1 MQASKNTCF
10 ALCCS
15 PPSCPTLPY
24 RTACPYSYV
33 ISMHSCIQACMHVC
47 MYVCMYVYVYV
58 YVYVCAGMYVCAY
71 ACVCMHRCSVYMLAC
86 MYVFLCMT
94 VYAYMYACMY
104 GCMHVCTCVC
114 RSARWI
120 HLHMKRRHT
129 VFIMQEQ
136 QLAMHHAYRRLNPC
150 IQKTYSKEVW
160 QAAFP
165 ARQHD

>member
-1 MQASKNTCF
+1 MHAGKQKHV
-10 ALCCS
+10 LCAVLL
-15 PPSCPTLPY
+15 PPELPY
-24 RTACPYSYV
+24 LTLSHCLSLQLRNQHAFLHSG
-33 ISMHSCIQACMHVC
+33 MHACMHAC
-47 MYVCMYVYVYV
+47 MYVCV

-114 RSARWI
+114 RSACWI

-136 QLAMHHAYRRLNPC
+136 QLAMHHAYRRLNLC